1 MNATRTSQDA
11 ARLAIAIGRINRR
24 IRSSEDGMTHGQ
36 LSVLS
41 TIVRWGPL
49 RPGDIARR
57 EHLAPPSVTRL
68 VADLESREL
77 VRREAD
83 PLDRRSFFVL
93 GTPQGEQAIM
103 RARAE
108 RARNGSECSWPLW
121 TTTSM
126 PPSSP
131 LSTRWS
137 TSPSRAEDESLKT
150 AFTSRTP
157 GVL

>member
-1 MNATRTSQDA
+1 MNGTRASQDA

-41 TIVRWGPL
+41 TVVRRGPL

-68 VADLESREL
+68 VADLESRGL
-77 VRREAD
+77 VRRESD
-83 PLDRRSFFVL
+83 PLDGRSFFVL
-93 GTPQGEQAIM
+93 GTPQGEDAVM

-108 RARNGSECSWPLW
+108 RAERIGAL
-121 TTTSM
+121 M
-126 PPSSP
+126 
-131 LSTRWS
+131 
-137 TSPSRAEDESLKT
+137 ESLDDDEL
-150 AFTSRTP
+150 ASVVAALDALERIGEP
-157 GVL
+157 G

>member
-108 RARNGSECSWPLW
+108 RAERI
-121 TTTSM
+121 
-126 PPSSP
+126 
-131 LSTRWS
+131 
-137 TSPSRAEDESLKT
+137 
-150 AFTSRTP
+150 
-157 GVL
+157 GVLLAALDDDEHAAVVAALDALEHIAEPG